1 MLLVVMFTVT
11 GAAGF
16 AAAAIT
22 VGFVLN
28 VSECDI
34 NNVHNMLVIQ
44 RIEHVFAVTAALYKA
59 FVFQKAELMGHCRLG
74 HINCCSNIV
83 YAELIG
89 AE

>member
-34 NNVHNMLVIQ
+34 NNVHDMLVIQ
-44 RIEHVFAVTAALYKA
+44 RIEHVFAVAAALY
-59 FVFQKAELMGHCRLG
+59 
-74 HINCCSNIV
+74 
-83 YAELIG
+83 
-89 AE
+89 